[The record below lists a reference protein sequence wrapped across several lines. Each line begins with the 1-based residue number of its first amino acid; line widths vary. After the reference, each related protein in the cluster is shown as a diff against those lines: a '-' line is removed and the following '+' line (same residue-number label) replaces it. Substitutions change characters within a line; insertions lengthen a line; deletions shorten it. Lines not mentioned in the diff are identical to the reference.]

1 MTQSRIEL
9 IEHLVKKRSF
19 RMEETN
25 LGYED
30 VPYVE
35 KSLRGFNFAITQII
49 SFSLDLVSQLKV
61 LRKI

>member
-35 KSLRGFNFAITQII
+35 KRLRGFNFAITQII

-61 LRKI
+61 LRNI